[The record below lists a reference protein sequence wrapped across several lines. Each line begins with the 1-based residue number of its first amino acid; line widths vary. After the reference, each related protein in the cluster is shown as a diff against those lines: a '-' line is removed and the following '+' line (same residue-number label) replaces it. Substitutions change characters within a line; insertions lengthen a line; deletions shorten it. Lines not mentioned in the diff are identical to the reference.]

1 MKLLPYSNGLRQV
14 SMKKHRT
21 PKEISKLILIIVG
34 MLLLVGFVY
43 QKISNFIA
51 KETLRQRVDY
61 TTVDDRRMDFRLK
74 GEGNYTVVFDGVGFV
89 YQKISNF
96 IAKETLRQRVD
107 YTTVDDRRMDFRL
120 KGEGNYTVV
129 FDGGIGGNLEQ
140 WTPVVDELSSDNVS
154 TFVYNRRGYGYSDLG
169 PERTPEEQA
178 QDLKILLRKA
188 GAPEPYILVGEGY
201 GSLVLTSFAEQF
213 KDSVAGVM
221 LINPLDESYIGT
233 KDYNKKQ
240 IITKLRRNVEKIGS
254 NFGLT
259 ELLDALNLDVTLDDF
274 ENSLSGDELEEFK
287 TQRTKT
293 KYTTAVYNE
302 MDNLS
307 KGLSNSQ
314 KATLD
319 DFENSLSG
327 DELEEFKTQ
336 RTKTKYTTAVYN
348 EMDNLSKGLSNS
360 QKAGVFA
367 GMPYYLITNSDS
379 DNLKNLGDESLTK
392 VFKTGNTSSFS
403 GLNSTENVVNGI
415 RYIVKELQ
423 SK

>member
-1 MKLLPYSNGLRQV
+1 MKLLPYSNGLRKV

-21 PKEISKLILIIVG
+21 PKDIAKLILIIVG
-34 MLLLVGFVY
+34 MLLVVGFVY

-74 GEGNYTVVFDGVGFV
+74 GEGEYTVVFDG
-89 YQKISNF
+89 
-96 IAKETLRQRVD
+96 E
-107 YTTVDDRRMDFRL
+107 
-120 KGEGNYTVV
+120 
-129 FDGGIGGNLEQ
+129 IGGNLEQ
-140 WTPVVDELSSDNVS
+140 WTPVVDELSNDNVN

-169 PERTPEEQA
+169 AERTPEEQA

-201 GSLVLTSFAEQF
+201 GSLVLTSFVEQF

-233 KDYNKKQ
+233 KEYNKKQ
-240 IITKLRRNVEKIGS
+240 IITKLRRKIEKIGS

-259 ELLDALNLDVTLDDF
+259 ELLDKLNLDVTLDDF

-293 KYTTAVYNE
+293 KYTTAVYSE
-302 MDNLS
+302 MNNLS

-314 KATLD
+314 KP
-319 DFENSLSG
+319 
-327 DELEEFKTQ
+327 
-336 RTKTKYTTAVYN
+336 
-348 EMDNLSKGLSNS
+348 
-360 QKAGVFA
+360 GVFA
-367 GMPYYLITNSDS
+367 GMLYYLMSNSES
-379 DNLKNLGDESLTK
+379 ESLKNLGDESLTK
-392 VFKTGNTSSFS
+392 VFKTGSTSTFS
-403 GLNSTENVVNGI
+403 GLNGTENVVNGI

>member
-1 MKLLPYSNGLRQV
+1 MKLLPYSNGLRKV

-21 PKEISKLILIIVG
+21 PKDIAKLILIIVG
-34 MLLLVGFVY
+34 MLLVVGFVY

-74 GEGNYTVVFDGVGFV
+74 GKGEYTVVFDG
-89 YQKISNF
+89 
-96 IAKETLRQRVD
+96 E
-107 YTTVDDRRMDFRL
+107 
-120 KGEGNYTVV
+120 
-129 FDGGIGGNLEQ
+129 IGGNLEQ
-140 WTPVVDELSSDNVS
+140 WTPVVDELSNDNVN

-169 PERTPEEQA
+169 AERTPEEQA

-201 GSLVLTSFAEQF
+201 GSLVLTSFVEQF

-233 KDYNKKQ
+233 KEYNKKQ
-240 IITKLRRNVEKIGS
+240 IITKLRRKIEKIGS

-259 ELLDALNLDVTLDDF
+259 ELLDKLNLDVTLDDF

-293 KYTTAVYNE
+293 KYTTAVYSE
-302 MDNLS
+302 MNNLS

-314 KATLD
+314 KP
-319 DFENSLSG
+319 
-327 DELEEFKTQ
+327 
-336 RTKTKYTTAVYN
+336 
-348 EMDNLSKGLSNS
+348 
-360 QKAGVFA
+360 GVFA
-367 GMPYYLITNSDS
+367 GMPYYLMSNSES
-379 DNLKNLGDESLTK
+379 ESLKNLGDESLTK
-392 VFKTGNTSSFS
+392 VFKTGSTSTFS
-403 GLNSTENVVNGI
+403 GLNGTENVVNGI

>member
-1 MKLLPYSNGLRQV
+1 MKLLPYSNGLRKV
-14 SMKKHRT
+14 SMKKNRT
-21 PKEISKLILIIVG
+21 PKEVAKLILIIVG
-34 MLLLVGFVY
+34 IFLLVGFVY

-61 TTVDDRRMDFRLK
+61 TTVDDRRMDFRLE
-74 GEGNYTVVFDGVGFV
+74 GEGNYTVVFDG
-89 YQKISNF
+89 
-96 IAKETLRQRVD
+96 D
-107 YTTVDDRRMDFRL
+107 
-120 KGEGNYTVV
+120 
-129 FDGGIGGNLEQ
+129 IGGNLEQ
-140 WTPVVDELSSDNVS
+140 WTPVVDELSDDNVS
-154 TFVYNRRGYGYSDLG
+154 TFVYNRRGYGYSDSG
-169 PERTPEEQA
+169 SERTPEEQA

-240 IITKLRRNVEKIGS
+240 IITKLRRKIEKVGS

-259 ELLDALNLDVTLDDF
+259 ELLDKLNLDVSLDDF
-274 ENSLSGDELEEFK
+274 ESSLSGEELDEFK

-302 MDNLS
+302 MNVLS
-307 KGLSNSQ
+307 KGLSDSQ
-314 KATLD
+314 K
-319 DFENSLSG
+319 
-327 DELEEFKTQ
+327 
-336 RTKTKYTTAVYN
+336 V
-348 EMDNLSKGLSNS
+348 
-360 QKAGVFA
+360 GVFT
-367 GMPYYLITNSDS
+367 GMPYYLITSFDN

-392 VFKTGNTSSFS
+392 VYKTETTSTFS
-403 GLNSTENVVNGI
+403 GLNNTENVVNGI
-415 RYIVKELQ
+415 RYIVKELK

>member
-1 MKLLPYSNGLRQV
+1 MKLLPYSNGLRKV
-14 SMKKHRT
+14 SMKKNRT
-21 PKEISKLILIIVG
+21 PKEVAKLILIIVG
-34 MLLLVGFVY
+34 IFLLVGFVY

-61 TTVDDRRMDFRLK
+61 TTVDDRRMDFRLE
-74 GEGNYTVVFDGVGFV
+74 GEGNYTVVFDG
-89 YQKISNF
+89 
-96 IAKETLRQRVD
+96 D
-107 YTTVDDRRMDFRL
+107 
-120 KGEGNYTVV
+120 
-129 FDGGIGGNLEQ
+129 IGGNLEQ
-140 WTPVVDELSSDNVS
+140 WTPVVDELSDDNVS
-154 TFVYNRRGYGYSDLG
+154 TFVYNRRGYGYSDSG
-169 PERTPEEQA
+169 SERTPEEQA

-240 IITKLRRNVEKIGS
+240 IITKLRRKIEKVGS

-259 ELLDALNLDVTLDDF
+259 ELLDKLNLDVSLDDF
-274 ENSLSGDELEEFK
+274 ESSLSGEELDEFK

-302 MDNLS
+302 MNVLS
-307 KGLSNSQ
+307 KGLSDSQ
-314 KATLD
+314 K
-319 DFENSLSG
+319 
-327 DELEEFKTQ
+327 
-336 RTKTKYTTAVYN
+336 V
-348 EMDNLSKGLSNS
+348 
-360 QKAGVFA
+360 GVFT
-367 GMPYYLITNSDS
+367 GMPYYLMTSFDN

-392 VFKTGNTSSFS
+392 VYKTETTSTFS
-403 GLNSTENVVNGI
+403 GLNNTENVVNGI
-415 RYIVKELQ
+415 RYIVKELK

>member
-51 KETLRQRVDY
+51 KET
-61 TTVDDRRMDFRLK
+61 
-74 GEGNYTVVFDGVGFV
+74 
-89 YQKISNF
+89 I
-96 IAKETLRQRVD
+96 RQRVD

-314 KATLD
+314 KA
-319 DFENSLSG
+319 
-327 DELEEFKTQ
+327 
-336 RTKTKYTTAVYN
+336 
-348 EMDNLSKGLSNS
+348 
-360 QKAGVFA
+360 GVFA

>member
-1 MKLLPYSNGLRQV
+1 MKLLPYSNGLRKV
-14 SMKKHRT
+14 SIKKNRT
-21 PKEISKLILIIVG
+21 PKEVAKLILIIVG
-34 MLLLVGFVY
+34 IFLLVGFVY

-61 TTVDDRRMDFRLK
+61 TTVDDRRMDFRLE
-74 GEGNYTVVFDGVGFV
+74 GEGNYTVVFDG
-89 YQKISNF
+89 
-96 IAKETLRQRVD
+96 D
-107 YTTVDDRRMDFRL
+107 
-120 KGEGNYTVV
+120 
-129 FDGGIGGNLEQ
+129 IGGNLEQ
-140 WTPVVDELSSDNVS
+140 WTPVVDELSDDNVS
-154 TFVYNRRGYGYSDLG
+154 TFVYNRRGYGYSDSG
-169 PERTPEEQA
+169 SERTPEEQA

-240 IITKLRRNVEKIGS
+240 IITKLRRKIEKVGS

-259 ELLDALNLDVTLDDF
+259 ELLDKLNLDVSLDDF
-274 ENSLSGDELEEFK
+274 ESSLSGEELDEFK

-302 MDNLS
+302 MNVLS
-307 KGLSNSQ
+307 KGLSDSQ
-314 KATLD
+314 K
-319 DFENSLSG
+319 
-327 DELEEFKTQ
+327 
-336 RTKTKYTTAVYN
+336 V
-348 EMDNLSKGLSNS
+348 
-360 QKAGVFA
+360 GVFT
-367 GMPYYLITNSDS
+367 GMPYYLMTSFDN

-392 VFKTGNTSSFS
+392 VYKTETTSTFS
-403 GLNSTENVVNGI
+403 GLNNTENVVNGI
-415 RYIVKELQ
+415 RYIVKELK